1 MIQNKDSILGT
12 IITLAEQLEGCN
24 LDKDMLSKM
33 RGQLNKVSDYLGTDK
48 MAAAFFSIIFVLQ
61 NQYSESVNLRDIA
74 KFLDY
79 SFVYILEYRKEIDV
93 LEKKHLIYMDER
105 KNISHHPENNGY
117 RIHGTVMNNVIEGEP
132 ILQFEEAE
140 KATDQILSEILFVQE
155 FFFNNAMNDVEY
167 RRQIVKL
174 EAEATDNEIIQNVVK
189 FFENDIE
196 SRLILYYF
204 CNKQI
209 QGKESIEPK
218 RNGYRYE
225 TAVFDLLPKTSKAA
239 RRKSMLGQTDA
250 LITQGFLKRVSEF
263 TGEYLRDREQ
273 RFSTFRFTPEGFKKI
288 FGGEAD
294 KYSLQ
299 DEALTEMDKV
309 FNFLSEFAD
318 IFENSDLS
326 RYEKHK
332 QLRDIEDCTKEL
344 AFIGKIKELIPKN
357 EYRFFFYDSLN
368 DFVRGHGTGL
378 CRTLHDLYGHS
389 NEYFLELRAFLDE
402 KHFLL
407 TNDFLEIEKDE
418 KVENTSLTVTE
429 KTLNLLYGE
438 NADLYIKTTVA
449 KNVLAPEDIKEK
461 KLFYSEQVQKQIAM
475 LEESFDQ
482 KNLEAMQERLSQKGL
497 CKGIAVILY
506 GAPGTGKTETV
517 YQLAKHT
524 NRKIQHVDIADS
536 KSMWFGESEKLIKKI
551 FTDYKKLCK
560 ACKQQ
565 HENTPILLFNEAD
578 ALISKR
584 LDVTSRGCAQTENA
598 IQNIL
603 LEEMEKLEGIMIAT
617 TNLCDNMD
625 RAFERRFL
633 FKIKYEKPSI
643 EARTNIWKNKL
654 SALNDADAASL
665 ARLFDFSGG
674 EIDNI
679 VRKCEMNEIIRGTQP
694 SYKELVDLCHEER
707 LHNEEERRLGF
718 SA

>member
-24 LDKDMLSKM
+24 LDKDMFSKM

-48 MAAAFFSIIFVLQ
+48 MAAAFFSIIFVIQ
-61 NQYSESVNLRDIA
+61 NQYSKSVNLRDIA

-105 KNISHHPENNGY
+105 KNISHHSENNGY

-155 FFFNNAMNDVEY
+155 SFFNKAMNDVEY

-209 QGKESIEPK
+209 KGEELLIPK
-218 RNGYRYE
+218 RPRNDYE
-225 TAVFDLLPKTSKAA
+225 TVAFDLLPKTSRAA
-239 RRKSMLGQTDA
+239 RRKSMLEQTDE
-250 LITQGFLKRVSEF
+250 LITKGILKKVYEL
-263 TGEYLRDREQ
+263 TGREQ
-273 RFSTFRFTPEGFKKI
+273 WLSTFQFTPEGFKKI
-288 FGGEAD
+288 FGKEAE
-294 KYSLQ
+294 KYPLK
-299 DEALTEMDKV
+299 DEGLTELDKF
-309 FNFLSEFAD
+309 FNFLQELAEV
-318 IFENSDLS
+318 FEDFDMP
-326 RYEKHK
+326 RYEKRD
-332 QLRDIEDCTKEL
+332 LMYDIENCANEL
-344 AFIGKIKELIPKN
+344 TFVSEIKKLILN
-357 EYRFFFYDSLN
+357 NTYRLFFYNCL
-368 DFVRGHGTGL
+368 FVFIRGGKTRL
-378 CRTLHDLYGHS
+378 CRALNDLYGHS
-389 NEYFLELRAFLDE
+389 NEYFLELRSFLDE

-407 TNDFLEIEKDE
+407 TNEFLEIEKNE
-418 KVENTSLTVTE
+418 KVESTSLTLTE
-429 KTLNLLYGE
+429 KTLKLLYGE
-438 NADLYIKTTVA
+438 NADLYIKTAVA

-461 KLFYSEQVQKQIAM
+461 KLFYSDQVQKQIAM

-482 KNLEAMQERLSQKGL
+482 KNLEAMQERLSQKGF

-536 KSMWFGESEKLIKKI
+536 KSMWLGESEKLIKKI

>member
-1 MIQNKDSILGT
+1 MIQNKDSIFGT
-12 IITLAEQLEGCN
+12 IITLAEKLEGCK
-24 LDKDMLSKM
+24 LEKDTLYNVREQVK
-33 RGQLNKVSDYLGTDK
+33 KISDYLGTDE
-48 MAAAFFSIIFVLQ
+48 MAAIFFSVIFVIQ
-61 NQYSESVNLRDIA
+61 NQRSAPVSMHEIA
-74 KFLDY
+74 KYLDY
-79 SFVYILEYRKEIDV
+79 SFLYILEYRREIDA
-93 LEKKHLIYMDER
+93 LEKKSLIYMDER
-105 KNISHHPENNGY
+105 QNVSHHPENNGY
-117 RIHGTVMNNVIEGEP
+117 RITGTVINNVIEGEP
-132 ILQFEEAE
+132 VLQFEEAE
-140 KATDQILSEILFVQE
+140 KTTEQILEEIMFIQE
-155 FFFNNAMNDVEY
+155 AFMKNVMNAVEY
-167 RRQIVKL
+167 RRQISKL
-174 EAEATDNEIIQNVVK
+174 ETETAENEIIHNAVK
-189 FFENDIE
+189 YFANDIE
-196 SRLILYYF
+196 SRLMLYYF
-204 CNKQI
+204 SNKQL

-218 RNGYRYE
+218 RNVNRYE
-225 TAVFDLLPKTSKAA
+225 TAVFDLLPKSSKSS
-239 RRKSMLGQTDA
+239 RRKSMLEQTDT
-250 LITQGFLKRVSEF
+250 LITQGFLKRVSES
-263 TGEYLRDREQ
+263 TGEYLRGREQ
-273 RFSTFRFTPEGFKKI
+273 RFSTFCFTPEGFKKI
-288 FGGEAD
+288 FGTESD

-299 DEALTEMDKV
+299 DEVLTEMDKV
-309 FNFLSEFAD
+309 FNFLSEFAYTLED
-318 IFENSDLS
+318 SDLT

-332 QLRDIEDCTKEL
+332 QLRDIEDCAKEL
-344 AFIGKIKELIPKN
+344 TFVAKIKELIPKK
-357 EYRFFFYDSLN
+357 EYRFFFYDCLN
-368 DFVRGHGTGL
+368 DFAKGYGTGL
-378 CRTLHDLYGHS
+378 CRTLNDLYSHS
-389 NEYFLELRAFLDE
+389 NEYFLDLRAFLDE

-418 KVENTSLTVTE
+418 KVERTTLTVTD
-429 KTLNLLYGE
+429 KTLNLLFGE

-449 KNVLAPEDIKEK
+449 KNVLVPEDIKEK
-461 KLFYSEQVQKQIAM
+461 KLFYSEQVQKQISM
-475 LEESFDQ
+475 LEESLEQ

-560 ACKQQ
+560 TCKSH

-584 LDVTSRGCAQTENA
+584 LDVTGRGCAQTENA

-625 RAFERRFL
+625 KAFERRFL
-633 FKIKYEKPSI
+633 FKVKYEKPSI
-643 EARTNIWKNKL
+643 EARTNIWKSKL
-654 SALNDADAASL
+654 TVLNDEDAASL
-665 ARLFDFSGG
+665 AGLFDFSGG

-707 LHNEEERRLGF
+707 LHNEEERRMGF
-718 SA
+718 AL